1 MRGYIYLTKE
11 FNSDGTELKH
21 NGLTKI
27 GLGKT
32 NDLNRRFYEHHNKG
46 SKSTTEVDF
55 IKTFEVDNMDF
66 VEKKLHKI
74 LKSIGFEVVTR
85 KSFFD
90 DNSIESKTEVFSGLH
105 IDTKE
110 EISEKLIIQILE
122 SVISGEEFINI
133 TRIEFKPHFLQ
144 EIAILQCLDIIE
156 SETEFSVNIIAE
168 LCARFGK
175 TLTYLELFKRL
186 ENDVMIIPSYVH
198 SVFTSFENE
207 ILGKYKDENIGKW
220 SNFIGFKV
228 IDTVQDTGWEEK
240 FKENLGKSKLVVFI
254 SVQSREESLNKFDT
268 IKEISS
274 DRKFI
279 VVDEADFGAWTE
291 SSQKVIDYII

>member
-1 MRGYIYLTKE
+1 MKGYIYITKE
-11 FNSDGTELKH
+11 FNSDGAELKH

-32 NDLNRRFYEHHNKG
+32 NNLNRRFYEHHNKG

-55 IKTFEVDNMDF
+55 IKTFEVDDMDY
-66 VEKKLHKI
+66 VERKLHKI

-85 KSFFD
+85 TSIFD
-90 DNSIESKTEVFSGLH
+90 DSKIESKTEVFSGSH

-122 SVISGEEFINI
+122 SVISGDEFIKI
-133 TRIEFKPHFLQ
+133 SKTEFKPHFLQ

-156 SETEFSVNIIAE
+156 SETEYSVNIIAE

-186 ENDVMIIPSYVH
+186 ENDIMIIPSYVH

-220 SNFIGFKV
+220 SNFSGFRV
-228 IDTVQDTGWEEK
+228 IDTIQDSGWKEK
-240 FKENLGKSKLVVFI
+240 LMQNLGKSKLVVFI
-254 SVQSREESLNKFDT
+254 SVQSREESLDKFDI
-268 IKEISS
+268 IKNISS

>member
-11 FNSDGTELKH
+11 FNSDGAELKH

-55 IKTFEVDNMDF
+55 IRTFEVNDMDS
-66 VEKKLHKI
+66 VEKKLHKT

-85 KSFFD
+85 KSVFD

-122 SVISGEEFINI
+122 SVISGEEFIKI

-144 EIAILQCLDIIE
+144 EIAILKCLDLIE
-156 SETEFSVNIIAE
+156 SETENSVNIIAE

-186 ENDVMIIPSYVH
+186 ENDIMIIPSYVH

-207 ILGKYKDENIGKW
+207 ILGKYKDESIGKW
-220 SNFIGFKV
+220 SNFVGFKV
-228 IDTVQDTGWEEK
+228 IDTVQDNRWEEK
-240 FKENLGKSKLVVFI
+240 LRENLGKSKLVVFI
-254 SVQSREESLNKFDT
+254 SVQSKEESLGKFD
-268 IKEISS
+268 IIRNLSK
-274 DRKFI
+274 DRKF
-279 VVDEADFGAWTE
+279 VLVDEADYGAWTE